1 VCKHGTTMLAGTR
14 PARRPR
20 GSTFLSL
27 TAAVAVATVL
37 LARTASGCPTTS
49 AVSGLDGTAYA
60 CSESDGNECTLTPG
74 SLIDLTVTFSKES
87 VGSAYNL
94 QETHPEPVAMVA
106 PCSSGVHHNV
116 DERGLRKRSLRL
128 LKMVENGPQE
138 RTRANCRVHLD
149 KATRYRSAAL
159 RTQQEP
165 ASAPGVPPTSALFI
179 VAASSAWNKFRAGE
193 SKFCW
198 WLIFFF
204 VHPGFAIC
212 ETIEEMYSIYRHI
225 SSFFGTL
232 AFDPQCRKLMERGL
246 VLTSQRRCATSWS
259 PRVFSRKSQHLSG
272 SFCGHL
278 ASFIFAS
285 RILCLL
291 PQNPACLPV

>member
-1 VCKHGTTMLAGTR
+1 MLAGTR

-204 VHPGFAIC
+204 VHPGFARPSRKCTRFIDIFPLFLVLSLLIHNVESWWSVDLC
-212 ETIEEMYSIYRHI
+212 WPLKGGVRRAGLPGSSQGKASIYPVRFADI
-225 SSFFGTL
+225 WRLSS
-232 AFDPQCRKLMERGL
+232 
-246 VLTSQRRCATSWS
+246 S
-259 PRVFSRKSQHLSG
+259 P
-272 SFCGHL
+272 L
-278 ASFIFAS
+278 ASFVSFLKTLHACPS
-285 RILCLL
+285 RPLL
-291 PQNPACLPV
+291 GRVL